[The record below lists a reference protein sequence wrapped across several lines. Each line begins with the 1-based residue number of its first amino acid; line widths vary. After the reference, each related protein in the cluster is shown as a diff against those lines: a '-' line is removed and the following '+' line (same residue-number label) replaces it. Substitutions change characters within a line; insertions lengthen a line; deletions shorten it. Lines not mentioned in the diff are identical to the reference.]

1 MCESLNSYSSL
12 DRPSFSNFKHSK
24 PSEQYTYIWTYSVCA
39 CTHMHLL
46 TYIFAHTSVQFSHSV
61 VSDSLQP
68 HGPQHARPPCP
79 SPTPRVYRN
88 SSPVSWWCHPT
99 IPSCCPLLL
108 LHSIFPRIR
117 GFSNE
122 SHLQV
127 SHIFASGG
135 QRIGV
140 SASTSV
146 LSINIQDWFLWGWT
160 GWISFQSKGLSR
172 VFSNRVQKHQLFGA
186 QLSL

>member
-1 MCESLNSYSSL
+1 MCESLNSNSSL

-99 IPSCCPLLL
+99 IPSSVVPFSYCIQ
-108 LHSIFPRIR
+108 SFP
-117 GFSNE
+117 E
-122 SHLQV
+122 SGSFQMNW
-127 SHIFASGG
+127 FFTSGG
-135 QRIGV
+135 QSVGFSFNIGPSNGY
-140 SASTSV
+140 SALISLRMDWLDLLSV
-146 LSINIQDWFLWGWT
+146 KGTLKSFLQQSSKASIIWCSAFF
-160 GWISFQSKGLSR
+160 I
-172 VFSNRVQKHQLFGA
+172 VQL
-186 QLSL
+186 